1 MNSKTLS
8 LKTTIKELDLQE
20 VTLIIQWNIRKKYI
34 QLFATILTESHLK
47 RKNTKSVKLSKVITQ
62 QPKTF
67 ENSNIVDI
75 KSIIIEHPIT
85 S

>member
-1 MNSKTLS
+1 MKH
-8 LKTTIKELDLQE
+8 Q
-20 VTLIIQWNIRKKYI
+20 KKIYI